1 MKKLNVILLL
11 LGIVFL
17 VFLVW
22 TIGARELWRELNS
35 LGWGLFPFILGEG
48 VSEMIHTL
56 GWRHCLNPPYRSLSW
71 WRLFQIR
78 MAGYAIN
85 YLTPTASLGG
95 EVTKA
100 ALLASDHRGPGAVS
114 GVLAGKVCFGFAHVL
129 FVLLGSLLILQCVDL
144 PRSLWMAMLFSG
156 LLVAGGI
163 TVFFLLQKHGK
174 LGGAIRWLAA
184 RKVGGK
190 FLEKAARSITGVDEA
205 LRAFFRD
212 RPWDMWLAVGWHLVG
227 YSVGIAQTW
236 FFFHLLVPETPL
248 RVAAA
253 AWFLG
258 MWFDLLTFAVPLNA
272 GALEG
277 SRILALK
284 AMGYTSLLGMTYGV
298 AIRLAQICWAGVGL
312 LTYGSLTAGKKSVL
326 DWKPSAN
333 PGHPPPNGQCAAC
346 VEELPR
352 KYDLNGNFVNH
363 IPTHSDGKR
372 QEEENPL

>member
-1 MKKLNVILLL
+1 MKKLNVILLV

-17 VFLVW
+17 AFLVW
-22 TIGARELWRELNS
+22 TIGAQELWRELKS

-48 VSEMIHTL
+48 ISEMIHTL

-100 ALLASDHRGPGAVS
+100 ALLASNHRGPGAVS

-129 FVLLGSLLILQCVDL
+129 FVLLGSLLILRCVVL
-144 PRSLWMAMLFSG
+144 PPSLWMAMLFSG

-163 TVFFLLQKHGK
+163 VTFFFLQKHGK

-184 RKVGGK
+184 RKAGGQ
-190 FLEKAARSITGVDEA
+190 FLEKAARNITGVDEA

-212 RPWDMWLAVGWHLVG
+212 NPWDMWLAVGWHLVG

-236 FFFHLLVPETPL
+236 FFFHLLAPETPL

-272 GALEG
+272 GSLEG

-284 AMGYTSLLGMTYGV
+284 AMGYSSLLGMTYGV
-298 AIRLAQICWAGVGL
+298 ALRLAQICCAGLGL
-312 LTYGSLTAGKKSVL
+312 VAYGSLTAGKNKPP
-326 DWKPSAN
+326 DWKTTAN
-333 PGHPPPNGQCAAC
+333 PGQPPVNGQRVAC
-346 VEELPR
+346 FDEPPR
-352 KYDLNGNFVNH
+352 NRDLNGNIVNH
-363 IPTHSDGKR
+363 IPAHPDGKR
-372 QEEENPL
+372 QGKENPL